1 MSVALNRRNCW
12 VLANVGIG
20 TILILQ
26 PAFLNDWKKTLS
38 YNPVSQVVN
47 YYYRQFEILAD
58 ISKWNNMEMEFISI
72 SCQILC
78 KRNYNQQIPV
88 ESSSQL
94 LNIHS
99 H

>member
-1 MSVALNRRNCW
+1 MTEKNSV
-12 VLANVGIG
+12 
-20 TILILQ
+20 LQ
-26 PAFLNDWKKTLS
+26 SGKPGSL
-38 YNPVSQVVN
+38 VN

-78 KRNYNQQIPV
+78 ERNYNQEIPV
-88 ESSSQL
+88 ESPSQL